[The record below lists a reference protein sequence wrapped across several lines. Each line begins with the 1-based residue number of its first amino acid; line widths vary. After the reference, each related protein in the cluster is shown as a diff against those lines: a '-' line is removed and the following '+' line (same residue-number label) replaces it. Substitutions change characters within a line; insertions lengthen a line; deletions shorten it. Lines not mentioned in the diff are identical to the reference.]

1 MNILDIRLV
10 YVTSRIMLTTT
21 RVTEYSYETELSG
34 VKLVLTS
41 LKNMAKLEQRAT
53 RIDSYVIN
61 IFYIS
66 NNDIIT

>member
-10 YVTSRIMLTTT
+10 YVTSIIILRTT

-41 LKNMAKLEQRAT
+41 LKKMAKSEQRET
-53 RIDSYVIN
+53 RIDSYAVN
-61 IFYIS
+61 IFYIT
-66 NNDIIT
+66 NTMI

>member
-10 YVTSRIMLTTT
+10 YVTSRFMLRTT

-41 LKNMAKLEQRAT
+41 LKKMAKSEQRET
-53 RIDSYVIN
+53 RIYSYVVN

>member
-1 MNILDIRLV
+1 MNILDIRIV

-21 RVTEYSYETELSG
+21 RVTEYSYETKLSG

-41 LKNMAKLEQRAT
+41 LKKMAKSEQRET
-53 RIDSYVIN
+53 YVIN

-66 NNDIIT
+66 NTMI

>member
-10 YVTSRIMLTTT
+10 YVTSRILLRTTK
-21 RVTEYSYETELSG
+21 VTEYSYETELSG

-41 LKNMAKLEQRAT
+41 LKKMAKSEQRET
-53 RIDSYVIN
+53 RIYSYVVN

>member
-10 YVTSRIMLTTT
+10 YVTSRIMLRTTK
-21 RVTEYSYETELSG
+21 VTEYSYETELSG

-41 LKNMAKLEQRAT
+41 LEKMAKSEQRAI
-53 RIDSYVIN
+53 RIESYVVN

-66 NNDIIT
+66 NTMI

>member
-1 MNILDIRLV
+1 
-10 YVTSRIMLTTT
+10 MLRTT
-21 RVTEYSYETELSG
+21 RVTEYSYETELLG

-41 LKNMAKLEQRAT
+41 LKKMAKSEQRET
-53 RIDSYVIN
+53 RIYSYVVN

>member
-10 YVTSRIMLTTT
+10 YVTSRIMLRTT

-41 LKNMAKLEQRAT
+41 LEKMAKSEQRET

-66 NNDIIT
+66 NTMI

>member
-10 YVTSRIMLTTT
+10 YVTSRIMLRTT

-41 LKNMAKLEQRAT
+41 LEKMAKSEQRAT
-53 RIDSYVIN
+53 RIDSYVVN

-66 NNDIIT
+66 NTMI

>member
-10 YVTSRIMLTTT
+10 YVTSRFMLRTTK
-21 RVTEYSYETELSG
+21 VTEYSYETELSG

-41 LKNMAKLEQRAT
+41 LEKMAKSEQRET

-66 NNDIIT
+66 NSMI